1 MLKKVLIIGLNTLI
15 IVIIFE
21 FGFKIYDLSQPDY
34 FDNKKKI
41 IAYYSNFANHPFIN
55 YTARKNTAGKEI
67 HYEPGVYFQT
77 TTNSDGFR
85 TKRFLPKLDET
96 FRVILIGDS
105 YVYGMNA
112 NDNETLAVQLEKS
125 YQKNISKKIEVLS
138 LGIIGYSALNYAG
151 IARTYFDYLKPD
163 LIIVCIDESDFNED
177 INILKNFDY
186 QYDGDGYPYF
196 IKDHV
201 NIKNFRINLNREI
214 EFYEKKNISL
224 IHKLKL
230 ESSLFNKLNYLRHKI
245 KNIRFN
251 KKVEKISKEKI
262 PYLDYKKLTKNEKND
277 LHKITSRRDILS
289 YDLEKSKTEYKATF
303 KSLEYVK
310 KKSDDIGA
318 KIFFSTYPYAWHINP
333 EYSKLF
339 QMINF
344 QTILDFRSNKVY
356 PELVNYYAEK
366 LGILNLDSYDFF
378 INNPGKYWGDY
389 DPHFNAS
396 GYKLY
401 AKFLFQKTEKFIKED
416 FVNKK

>member
-1 MLKKVLIIGLNTLI
+1 MLRNLLIIGLNTLI
-15 IVIIFE
+15 ILIIFE

-41 IAYYSNFANHPFIN
+41 IAYYSNFANHPFVN
-55 YTARKNTAGKEI
+55 FTSKKNTAGKQI

-85 TKRFLPKLDET
+85 TKRFLPKLDKT

-105 YVYGMNA
+105 FVYGMNA
-112 NDNETLAVQLEKS
+112 NDNETLGVQLEKS
-125 YQKNISKKIEVLS
+125 YRKNISKKIEVLS
-138 LGIIGYSALNYAG
+138 LGIAGYSALNYAG

-177 INILKNFDY
+177 VHKLKTLDY
-186 QYDGDGYPYF
+186 QYDNDGYPYF
-196 IKDHV
+196 IKDYPK
-201 NIKNFRINLNREI
+201 IKISKNL
-214 EFYEKKNISL
+214 SL

-251 KKVEKISKEKI
+251 KRVEKISKEKI
-262 PYLDYKKLTKNEKND
+262 PYLDYEKLTEDERKNLFKIIKKNSF
-277 LHKITSRRDILS
+277 IMA
-289 YDLEKSKTEYKATF
+289 YDLESSKTEYNVTF

-310 KKSDDIGA
+310 KKSDEIGA
-318 KIFFSTYPYAWHINP
+318 KVFFSTFPFAWHINP

-339 QMINF
+339 QMRNF

-356 PELVNYYAEK
+356 PKLVNYYAEK

-378 INNPGKYWGDY
+378 IKNPGKYWGDY
-389 DPHFNAS
+389 DPHFNAR

-401 AKFLFQKTEKFIKED
+401 AKFLFQKTEKFIKEN
-416 FVNKK
+416 FVNKM

>member
-1 MLKKVLIIGLNTLI
+1 MIKNLLTIGLNTLI
-15 IVIIFE
+15 VILILE

-34 FDNKKKI
+34 FDNKKNI
-41 IAYYSNFANHPFIN
+41 ISHYSNFANHPFIN
-55 YTARKNTAGKEI
+55 YTIRKNTAGKQI

-105 YVYGMNA
+105 FVYGMNA
-112 NDNETLAVQLEKS
+112 NDNETLAVQLEKN

-138 LGIIGYSALNYAG
+138 LGVIGYSALSYAG

-163 LIIVCIDESDFNED
+163 LVIVCIDSGDFNED
-177 INILKNFDY
+177 INKLKNFDY
-186 QYDGDGYPYF
+186 QFDDQGYPYF
-196 IKDHV
+196 IKDYYNV
-201 NIKNFRINLNREI
+201 KKFGINVNREI
-214 EFYEKKNISL
+214 EFFENKNITL

-251 KKVEKISKEKI
+251 KRVAKISKEKI
-262 PYLDYKKLTKNEKND
+262 PYLDYEKLTAIEKKD
-277 LHKITSRRDILS
+277 LHKILSRRDILA
-289 YDLEKSKTEYKATF
+289 YDFEQSKAKYKVSF

-310 KKSDDIGA
+310 NKSDEIGA
-318 KIFFSTYPYAWHINP
+318 ETFFSTYPYAWHINP

-339 QMINF
+339 QMENF
-344 QTILDFRSNKVY
+344 NNILDFRNNHVY
-356 PELVNYYAEK
+356 QELVNYYAAK
-366 LGILNLDSYDFF
+366 LGILNLDSIDFF
-378 INNPGKYWGDY
+378 IKNPGKYWGDY

-401 AKFLFQKTEKFIKED
+401 AKFLYQQTEKFIKE
-416 FVNKK
+416 NLRQ

>member
-1 MLKKVLIIGLNTLI
+1 MLKSALIITLNSL
-15 IVIIFE
+15 IVIIILE
-21 FGFKIYDLSQPDY
+21 CGFKIYDLSQPDY

-41 IAYYSNFANHPFIN
+41 ISHYSDFANHPFIN
-55 YTARKNTAGKEI
+55 YTAKKNTAGKEI

-85 TKRFLPKLDET
+85 TRKFLPKFDET
-96 FRVILIGDS
+96 FRVILLGDS
-105 YVYGMNA
+105 FVYGLNA
-112 NDNETLAVQLEKS
+112 NDNETLAIQLEKS

-138 LGIIGYSALNYAG
+138 LGVSGYSTLNYAG

-186 QYDGDGYPYF
+186 QYDSDGYPYF

-214 EFYEKKNISL
+214 EFYEKKNISQ

-230 ESSLFNKLNYLRHKI
+230 ESALFNKLNYLRHKI
-245 KNIRFN
+245 RNIRFN
-251 KKVEKISKEKI
+251 KIAKKISEEKI
-262 PYLDYKKLTKNEKND
+262 PYLDYKKLTKNEKKD

-289 YDLEKSKTEYKATF
+289 YDLEKSKTEYEATF
-303 KSLEYVK
+303 KSLQYIK

-339 QMINF
+339 QLENF
-344 QTILDFRSNKVY
+344 NNILDFRNNHVY
-356 PELVNYYAEK
+356 QELVNYYAEK
-366 LGILNLDSYDFF
+366 LGILNLDSFDFF
-378 INNPGKYWGDY
+378 IKNPGKYWGDY

-401 AKFLFQKTEKFIKED
+401 AKFLYQQTEKFIKK
-416 FVNKK
+416 NLSQ

>member
-41 IAYYSNFANHPFIN
+41 IAYYSNFANHPFID
-55 YTARKNTAGKEI
+55 YSDKHSSAGKQI
-67 HYEPGVYFQT
+67 HNVPGVYFQT

-163 LIIVCIDESDFNED
+163 LIIVCITQGDFDEDLNK
-177 INILKNFDY
+177 LKTYDY
-186 QYDGDGYPYF
+186 QYDNDGYPYF
-196 IKDHV
+196 IKYYSKTE
-201 NIKNFRINLNREI
+201 ISKNL
-214 EFYEKKNISL
+214 SL

-262 PYLDYKKLTKNEKND
+262 PYLDYEKLTEDERNNLYKIIEKNRY
-277 LHKITSRRDILS
+277 LLTLG
-289 YDLEKSKTEYKATF
+289 LEKSKTEYKATF